1 MARGLRI
8 ERENIPRLAVVLLS
22 GGLDS
27 TTAAT
32 VVKHEGAQLSAVTVN
47 YGQSHAREIDAARRV
62 AADLH
67 IAQQI
72 IEVPFFRDVASY
84 SALTQPDQHAR
95 PLDRTADAMADDI
108 PATYVPLRNTYLL
121 TLAASALE
129 SAALAAIELR
139 GVDPAD
145 LAASI
150 VIGANAIDYSGYP
163 DCRPEYYRAMAEALR
178 LGSKLGAQYGVPFAI
193 STPLIDKTKAE
204 IVRLAIEIGAPIEH
218 TWSCYGPGPMPCGRC
233 DSCVLRAKGFRE
245 AGVPD
250 PSPGAFGVEA

>member
-1 MARGLRI
+1 ML
-8 ERENIPRLAVVLLS
+8 RLAVVLLS

-32 VVKHEGAQLSAVTVN
+32 MVKHEGTQLSAVTVN

-62 AADLH
+62 ATHLN

-72 IEVPFFRDVASY
+72 TEVPFFKDVASY

-95 PLDRTADAMADDI
+95 PLDRAPRAMSNDI

-129 SAALAAIELR
+129 SAALAAIEVR
-139 GVDPAD
+139 GVDPAG
-145 LAASI
+145 LTASI

-163 DCRPEYYRAMAEALR
+163 DCRPEYYRAMAETLR
-178 LGSKLGAQYGVPFAI
+178 LGSKLGTQYSVPITI

-218 TWSCYGPGPMPCGRC
+218 TWSCYGPGPAPCGRC

-250 PSPGAFGVEA
+250 PAPGTSGAEA